1 MPPEGFSPMNI
12 ELTMLAWTLVLA
24 ILQIFLPACFR
35 TRETGLNYNV
45 SARDQS
51 APAPAGLITGR
62 LMRAQQNLMESLPIF
77 IAAVLMAQ
85 ILHLHNKATV
95 WGAVIYFIA
104 RVIYVPLYAFGIPFI
119 RTLVWLTS
127 MLGVFLLL
135 GAILI

>member
-1 MPPEGFSPMNI
+1 MNT

-24 ILQIFLPACFR
+24 IAQIFLPAHFR
-35 TRETGLNYNV
+35 TRETGLDYNV
-45 SARDQS
+45 GARDQS
-51 APAPAGLITGR
+51 ASVPVGLITGR

-85 ILHLHNKATV
+85 VLHLHNWATV
-95 WGAVIYFIA
+95 WGAMLYFVA

-127 MLGVFLLL
+127 MLGIFLIL
-135 GAILI
+135 GAILV